1 MLPPP
6 SREVDA
12 VTEQKDVIRKGKI
25 SVDIEPSPSQDEG
38 SVGKSDDKTA
48 AGGGAPA
55 MQAQSMVI
63 KKKDKSE
70 EGGAHGTNKKQY
82 CSRNDFE
89 FHDCDSFYDESD
101 REEDEKALPKN
112 SMDALEKKKQ
122 LLEKEAQRLQAQ
134 MEVEAQKRAL
144 GANADQEVKPNKRF
158 KNFNDLF
165 SSLTR
170 SKNVSTVNPIVN
182 CCITYN
188 SKSAITVTKK
198 DDREYWVKQHSLE
211 TYIDTFEEK
220 VGNGKTSYIKL
231 KEVEQNAKGT
241 KFAIAYLDD
250 GRFRIRIFGEN
261 NRNPEDIK
269 GWELDVNEKLNM
281 NNHTMPINDFPDPFI
296 SCVFV
301 SDNLLFVNLFH
312 NATLTHHHFFYS
324 FEDHDED
331 GKPLKALRN

>member
-1 MLPPP
+1 MNNDKEGYNTLKNESIQEGTSLLPDINAHKQQYDPNGLLESEGDEDTFSQFRLQKGLGSKSVANYDDQDNVLPPP

-122 LLEKEAQRLQAQ
+122 LLEKEA
-134 MEVEAQKRAL
+134 
-144 GANADQEVKPNKRF
+144 
-158 KNFNDLF
+158 
-165 SSLTR
+165 
-170 SKNVSTVNPIVN
+170 
-182 CCITYN
+182 
-188 SKSAITVTKK
+188 
-198 DDREYWVKQHSLE
+198 
-211 TYIDTFEEK
+211 
-220 VGNGKTSYIKL
+220 
-231 KEVEQNAKGT
+231 
-241 KFAIAYLDD
+241 
-250 GRFRIRIFGEN
+250 
-261 NRNPEDIK
+261 
-269 GWELDVNEKLNM
+269 
-281 NNHTMPINDFPDPFI
+281 
-296 SCVFV
+296 
-301 SDNLLFVNLFH
+301 
-312 NATLTHHHFFYS
+312 
-324 FEDHDED
+324 
-331 GKPLKALRN
+331 